1 METELT
7 SINRPPGL
15 SRASHG
21 GSKAFIAIFFPPF
34 LLGLWVSLLL
44 LLANAQQLW
53 LQPGGC
59 RGVGEI
65 RGGNAAPLI

>member
-21 GSKAFIAIFFPPF
+21 GSKAFIAIFFFAF
-34 LLGLWVSLLL
+34 LSGLWVSLLL
-44 LLANAQQLW
+44 HFVNAQQLW
-53 LQPGGC
+53 LQPG
-59 RGVGEI
+59 
-65 RGGNAAPLI
+65 